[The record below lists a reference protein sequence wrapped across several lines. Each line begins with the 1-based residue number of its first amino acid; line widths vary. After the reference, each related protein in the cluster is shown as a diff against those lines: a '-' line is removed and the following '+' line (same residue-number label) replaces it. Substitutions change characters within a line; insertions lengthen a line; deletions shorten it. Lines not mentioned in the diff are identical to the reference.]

1 VHCEFPLCNDAFY
14 QLGVFPRR
22 RRSSLQKRKKTMSI
36 RSTLIVAT
44 AIATL
49 GLGSPA
55 FAASYGGL
63 SNDSGSMMSSY
74 YDKNGWH
81 LGLRPGREPHSPHHS
96 SSRRGLAAACCYTPA
111 EVVGP
116 RMPSLA
122 RTARRPRVQAS
133 CLVKC
138 CKTTGSG
145 AIALLN
151 LIRYSARHRAP
162 ADNAVPGARSGSRQ
176 CRRCRR
182 PTSASRST
190 QKPSAYW
197 PGPRR
202 M

>member
-1 VHCEFPLCNDAFY
+1 
-14 QLGVFPRR
+14 
-22 RRSSLQKRKKTMSI
+22 MSI
-36 RSTLIVAT
+36 RSTLIVTT

-63 SNDSGSMMSSY
+63 SNDGGSMMSSY

-81 LGLRPGREPHSPHHS
+81 LGLPPGARAALAAPQQQSARPGR
-96 SSRRGLAAACCYTPA
+96 GLLLYAA

-116 RMPSLA
+116 RRPSPA

-145 AIALLN
+145 ADRITKPDQ
-151 LIRYSARHRAP
+151 IF
-162 ADNAVPGARSGSRQ
+162 
-176 CRRCRR
+176 R
-182 PTSASRST
+182 PT
-190 QKPSAYW
+190 
-197 PGPRR
+197 PRAGR
-202 M
+202 